1 MFPITCIFIQNTST
15 FNIQN
20 IRPVKIAPLKSPDRA
35 RNGIFGATFFL
46 GWENYSKDHLVN
58 YNLETRWILN
68 KNASDWFSTAMP
80 MIKIAFSQHRFDSFC

>member
-20 IRPVKIAPLKSPDRA
+20 IRPVKIAPLKSPETA

-46 GWENYSKDHLVN
+46 RLGKLPFRGAGGAPKE
-58 YNLETRWILN
+58 
-68 KNASDWFSTAMP
+68 
-80 MIKIAFSQHRFDSFC
+80 Q

>member
-20 IRPVKIAPLKSPDRA
+20 IRPVKIAPLKSPETA

-46 GWENYSKDHLVN
+46 GWENYRFEAPGARQKN
-58 YNLETRWILN
+58 NKQKTRL
-68 KNASDWFSTAMP
+68 
-80 MIKIAFSQHRFDSFC
+80 